1 MDDQQLASAL
11 SRGEPRATAE
21 FVTTYGPMLHDV
33 ARRLGVRR
41 DVDDVVQRLV
51 VAIVVGTGDAPPKIA
66 SYRGQGS
73 LSAWVR
79 AVSTRFMIDQRRR
92 VSAAPQLASV
102 DSAALAR
109 SAGLVDAVNHA
120 RHGEAARAAV
130 EVGFARL
137 TPRARNL
144 LRQASYHG
152 LGVDEL
158 GALYRVHRATA
169 ARWLQRARQDLH
181 AYATEDLV
189 SRTGIDAAEAH
200 AILAAMQTGGAF
212 SLPSMLSPA
221 SEAES
226 PVTARGEPAVT
237 PSPGSTARRAS
248 GHRAT

>member
-1 MDDQQLASAL
+1 MKGWDRRSLPIDWQPRARCSVCSGVDDRQLACAL
-11 SRGEPRATAE
+11 GRGEPRATAE
-21 FVTTYGPMLHDV
+21 FITTYGPMLHDV
-33 ARRLGVRR
+33 ARRLGVRQ

-51 VAIVVGTGDAPPKIA
+51 VAIVVGSGDAPPKIT

-109 SAGLVDAVNHA
+109 SAGFVDAVSDA
-120 RHGEAARAAV
+120 RHATAARAAV
-130 EVGFARL
+130 EAGFASL

-181 AYATEDLV
+181 DHAKVALVAATGV
-189 SRTGIDAAEAH
+189 DAAEAH
-200 AILAAMQTGGAF
+200 AILTAMHQGGAF
-212 SLPSMLSPA
+212 SLPSMLPPT
-221 SEAES
+221 SESE
-226 PVTARGEPAVT
+226 
-237 PSPGSTARRAS
+237 
-248 GHRAT
+248 